1 VPSRSLSLYHDPH
14 ILKCNAMQRQCA
26 ASYLPCSVACIPTC
40 AHQLRTRTVAI
51 LPVYSFT
58 PCKSREINYITSRG
72 QLHCRAALALQPR
85 APYNL
90 HVEHGKNS
98 ARIPS
103 QHISKNAAVTDARYK
118 VSREPCHT
126 VLHAL

>member
-1 VPSRSLSLYHDPH
+1 
-14 ILKCNAMQRQCA
+14 MQGQCA

-40 AHQLRTRTVAI
+40 AHQLRTLTVAI

-58 PCKSREINYITSRG
+58 RSKSREINYITSPG
-72 QLHCRAALALQPR
+72 LLHCRAALALQPR

-90 HVEHGKNS
+90 HEEHGKNS
-98 ARIPS
+98 ATIPS
-103 QHISKNAAVTDARYK
+103 QHISKNAAVTDERYK